1 MLDKPQLIDK
11 IIGRYDLFDTKVLID
26 GKWYISSNLPNYGWR
41 NTINRIYHSYLI
53 LTGKAIAIQFA
64 EDRFDNKNKDSWMI
78 KRICLE
84 CGAETPEQS
93 ETMCICSGDKDH
105 CHGCELWPDD

>member
-1 MLDKPQLIDK
+1 MKPETGIAVIVDGVVVAWFNKFDDTVRDWCTDNYFGRWITCKAECPILIPLTEDEMKKAEADSEEMRK
-11 IIGRYDLFDTKVLID
+11 IFDERRKF
-26 GKWYISSNLPNYGWR
+26 PP
-41 NTINRIYHSYLI
+41 
-53 LTGKAIAIQFA
+53 
-64 EDRFDNKNKDSWMI
+64 
-78 KRICLE
+78 CLE